1 MLRASFY
8 SFGYQDSEQIA
19 RATIGA
25 GEIIIRSN
33 LDQDISDLNR
43 DPDKSLE
50 VNEKA
55 ALSFS
60 IKNPVKSIRDGI
72 GTVRDVR
79 DTSTEIIDNG
89 GVQSY
94 IENKTQGSSST
105 SKGTNSND

>member
-8 SFGYQDSEQIA
+8 SFGYKDSEQIA

-43 DPDKSLE
+43 DPAKSLE

-55 ALSFS
+55 DLSFS
-60 IKNPVKSIRDGI
+60 IKNPAESISDGI
-72 GTVRDVR
+72 GVVKNVK
-79 DTSTEIIDNG
+79 DTAEDIQEQG
-89 GVQSY
+89 GVASY
-94 IENKTQGSSST
+94 IENKTQQSA
-105 SKGTNSND
+105 K